1 MKTGKDGLGFV
12 MSDLSRLM
20 RRAFAQRFADGP
32 LTMAQARALVFVAH
46 HEGVRQVDLAELLDV
61 QPITLARLIDQLA
74 ESGLVE
80 RRADPTDRRAY
91 QIHLL
96 PAAQPHLRAI
106 EQVAQTI
113 RAEAVGG
120 LDPVD
125 VETTLRVLRAMRAN
139 LMNR

>member
-20 RRAFAQRFADGP
+20 RREFALRLGDGP

-46 HEGVRQVDLAELLDV
+46 HEGVRQVELAELLDV

-80 RRADPTDRRAY
+80 RRADPADRRAY
-91 QIHLL
+91 RIHLL
-96 PAAQPHLRAI
+96 PAAQPHLQTI
-106 EQVAQTI
+106 EQVVQTI
-113 RAEAVGG
+113 RAEAAAG
-120 LDPVD
+120 LAPADVD
-125 VETTLRVLRAMRAN
+125 NALRVLRAMRAN